1 MQQQHFQFFAT
12 SWKYFN
18 VQFFIQLKKLLR
30 YYSLYHASFINRIL
44 NNDFQPPLYKL
55 KSVMDKDAVVDAQLR
70 LNYFLNRILKRCN
83 IFIFNGIENLLS
95 ILAQYTFILIFNSL
109 HAYRAVNGINNTWTH
124 NYFMH
129 WLKASYLQFP
139 CVK

>member
-1 MQQQHFQFFAT
+1 
-12 SWKYFN
+12 
-18 VQFFIQLKKLLR
+18 
-30 YYSLYHASFINRIL
+30 
-44 NNDFQPPLYKL
+44 
-55 KSVMDKDAVVDAQLR
+55 MDKDAVVDAQLC

-83 IFIFNGIENLLS
+83 IFIFNGIEKLLS

-109 HAYRAVNGINNTWTH
+109 HAYRAVNGINNSWTH

-139 CVK
+139 CVKYYIAIHNVSGKYNTHDIKNRASHMKILVDETFMEHMFDLI